1 MKSVMTA
8 DDVVAIT
15 IVTATG
21 NVLTISNV
29 TFVSN
34 HIQVEWFTKRFVK
47 KVSLAKSIGIFLIGI
62 GASTGLME
70 KLDLDEN
77 SQITIKEAVANPTI
91 LVPFHKINIS
101 LTEESTH

>member
-29 TFVSN
+29 IFVSI
-34 HIQVEWFTKRFVK
+34 HIQVEWFTKRLVK

>member
-29 TFVSN
+29 IFVSN
-34 HIQVEWFTKRFVK
+34 HIQVERFTKRFVK